1 MNKEL
6 VITEYKNRILTGLYE
21 SGTLAEI
28 YFEDPDCEPILGNI
42 YIGKIQS
49 VVKNINAAFVEI
61 SPGLLGY
68 YSLTDNKNHI
78 FINSKKNDIPV
89 AGDDILVQVAKEN
102 IKTKAPVLTSS
113 INYPGKYLVLTEF
126 KKGIGISNKIKD
138 SGERSHLKDLLLP
151 YANENY
157 GFIVRTNA
165 KDAPDNDI
173 LYEASRLL
181 VSRNNLMETCKYK
194 TCFTLIKKGV
204 TTVERLIRDLGEN
217 GLTRI
222 TTDLPQMFE
231 ELSRILS
238 LGVFEDN
245 ICLDFYT
252 DKSLPLIKLKNLE
265 TAVSHL
271 LKEQVWLKSG
281 AYIVIQPTEAF
292 VVIDVNTGKYTGKK
306 DLEDTFLKIN
316 LEAAEE
322 IARQT
327 RLRNLS
333 GILLID
339 FIDMKDP
346 KNKQALLNALSKAFS
361 KDPVKTVVV
370 DMTALNLVE
379 VTRKKERRPLHEQ
392 LGTICPVCK
401 GRGYLF

>member
-1 MNKEL
+1 MKKEL
-6 VITEYKNRILTGLYE
+6 VITEYKNKIMTALYE
-21 SGTLAEI
+21 NGTLAEI
-28 YFEDPDCEPILGNI
+28 YFEDPNCKSILGNI

-61 SPGLLGY
+61 APGLLGY

-78 FINSKKNDIPV
+78 FINPKKNDIPV

-126 KKGIGISNKIKD
+126 KNGIGISNKIKD
-138 SGERSHLKDLLLP
+138 IGKRNHLKELLIP
-151 YANENY
+151 FANKNY
-157 GFIVRTNA
+157 GFIIRTNA
-165 KDAPDNDI
+165 KDTPDKDI
-173 LYEASRLL
+173 LKEASKLL
-181 VSRNNLMETCKYK
+181 VSRNNIMETCKYK
-194 TCFTLIKKGV
+194 TCFTLIKKGT
-204 TTVERLIRDLGEN
+204 TTVERLVRDLGEN

-222 TTDLPQMFE
+222 TTDLLQTFD
-231 ELSRILS
+231 ELARILS
-238 LGVFEDN
+238 DISDEN
-245 ICLDFYT
+245 ISLEFYT

-306 DLEDTFLKIN
+306 DLEETFLKIN
-316 LEAAEE
+316 LEAADE
-322 IARQT
+322 IARQI

-339 FIDMKDP
+339 FIDMKIP
-346 KNKQALLNALSKAFS
+346 KNKQALLNALSKAFL

-370 DMTALNLVE
+370 DMTTLNLVE
-379 VTRKKERRPLHEQ
+379 VTRKKERKPLHEQ
-392 LGTICPVCK
+392 LGTVCPVCK